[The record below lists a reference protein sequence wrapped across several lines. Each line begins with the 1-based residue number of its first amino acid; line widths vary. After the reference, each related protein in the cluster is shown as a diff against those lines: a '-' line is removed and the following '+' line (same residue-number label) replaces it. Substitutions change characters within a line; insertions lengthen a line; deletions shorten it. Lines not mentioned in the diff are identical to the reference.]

1 MSIKDIASK
10 QQDTM
15 VETRRYMHM
24 NPEVSFEEVKTY
36 EFILDKLKQYD
47 GLKIRENVGKNDVVS
62 GKGLFA
68 TFGEGHPHIAF
79 RADFDALPIVDQK
92 DVPYKSQN
100 EGAMHACGHDGHT
113 STLLALV
120 DVVSKVQDKL
130 KGSVSFI
137 FQFGE
142 ERAPGGAKFMVE
154 DGILDDVD
162 KVYGQHYWS
171 QFKTNEIRTRS
182 GALISSPDTFL
193 VKIKGK
199 GGHAAHPANNVDAIV
214 ITAEMIM
221 NLQTAVARQISPIDN
236 AVVTI
241 GKVSGG
247 STFNVMPDVVEFEG
261 TVRTFEPAVKQKIK
275 EIFELEVEYTAKKRG
290 AVGTLTYIEGYPAVV
305 NHEEEAKVVEQ
316 AAKDLGLEF
325 VEATPSMIGEDFSV
339 YVQERPG
346 AFFYTGSGNEDKNS
360 TFAHHHE
367 NFDLDEDAMN
377 SALQMFM
384 KIIELE
390 DVVSWT

>member
-1 MSIKDIASK
+1 MSIKEIAEQ

-15 VETRRYMHM
+15 VETRRFLHMH
-24 NPEVSFEEVKTY
+24 PEVSFKEEETY
-36 EFILDKLKQYD
+36 QFILDKLKKYD
-47 GLKIRENVGKNDVVS
+47 GLKIRENVGVS
-62 GKGLFA
+62 EETTGKGLFA

-120 DVVSKVQDKL
+120 DVVSKVKDDL
-130 KGSVSFI
+130 NGSVSFI

-142 ERAPGGAKFMVE
+142 EISPGGARFMVE
-154 DGILDDVD
+154 DGILEGVD

-171 QFKTNEIRTRS
+171 QFDTHEIRTRK
-182 GALISSPDTFL
+182 GALISSPDMFK

-199 GGHAAHPANNVDAIV
+199 GGHAAHPHNNIDAIV
-214 ITAEMIM
+214 IAAEMITG
-221 NLQTAVARQISPIDN
+221 LQTAVARQIAPIDN
-236 AVVTI
+236 AVVTV
-241 GKVSGG
+241 GKVTGG

-261 TVRTFEPAVKQKIK
+261 TVRTFKPEVKQKIK

-290 AVGTLTYIEGYPAVV
+290 AVGTLDYIEGYPAVV
-305 NHEEEAKVVEQ
+305 NHEHEADVVEEA
-316 AAKDLGLEF
+316 AKALGLKF
-325 VEATPSMIGEDFSV
+325 VEAKPSMIGEDFSI
-339 YVQERPG
+339 YIQETPG
-346 AFFYTGSGNEDKNS
+346 AFFYTGSGNEKKNS

-367 NFDLDEDAMN
+367 NFDLDEDAMR

-384 KIIELE
+384 KILEIEE
-390 DVVSWT
+390 VVKWT

>member
-1 MSIKDIASK
+1 MSIKEIATSLEDK
-10 QQDTM
+10 M

-24 NPEVSFEEVKTY
+24 HPEVSFKEEKTY

-47 GLKIRENVGKNDVVS
+47 GLKIRENVGKNNETT

-100 EGAMHACGHDGHT
+100 EGVMHACGHDGHT
-113 STLLALV
+113 STLIALV
-120 DVVSKVQDKL
+120 DAVSHNKDKL

-142 ERAPGGAKFMVE
+142 ETAPGGAKFMIE
-154 DGILDDVD
+154 DGILEDVD

-171 QFKTNEIRTRS
+171 QFPTHEIRTRK
-182 GALISSPDTFL
+182 GELISSPDTFK
-193 VKIKGK
+193 VKIKGR
-199 GGHAAHPANNVDAIV
+199 GGHAAHPGNNIDAIL
-214 ITAEMIM
+214 IAAEMITS
-221 NLQTAVARQISPIDN
+221 LQTAVARQIAPLEN

-241 GKVSGG
+241 GKISAGN
-247 STFNVMPDVVEFEG
+247 SFNVMPDVVEFEG
-261 TVRTFEPAVKQKIK
+261 TVRTFKPEIKQKIK

-290 AVGTLTYIEGYPAVV
+290 AIGMLNYIEGYPAVV
-305 NHEEEAKVVEQ
+305 NLDREAEVVEEA
-316 AAKDLGLEF
+316 AKALGLEF
-325 VEATPSMIGEDFSV
+325 VEAKPSMIGEDFSM
-339 YVQERPG
+339 YIQDKPG
-346 AFFYTGSGNEDKNS
+346 AFFYTGSGSEGKNS

-367 NFDLDEDAMN
+367 KFDLDEDAMKT
-377 SALQMFM
+377 ALQMFM
-384 KIIELE
+384 KILEIEE
-390 DVVSWT
+390 VVTWG